1 MRAHRIWTMDENH
14 SPALT
19 HIEETQVKA
28 EEDPLYIAYANT
40 YTRIDISSESGADLR
55 GEQKEQ
61 TPASKLNT
69 PSAGVHKFQ
78 PLALQLQLETDLQL
92 FGSEAQAEA

>member
-19 HIEETQVKA
+19 HIEETQVEV

-55 GEQKEQ
+55 RGNRKNKPQRRSL
-61 TPASKLNT
+61 TLR
-69 PSAGVHKFQ
+69 
-78 PLALQLQLETDLQL
+78 QLG
-92 FGSEAQAEA
+92 FINFSP